1 MAVFTQ
7 MAILFIH
14 ILMIVLDDVDDAA
27 DADADADADSFHS
40 NGSTVLS
47 SPRHRGVVLYIFSLI
62 IIIMRLFK
70 SSKLFMFIK

>member
-1 MAVFTQ
+1 

-27 DADADADADSFHS
+27 DADADADAGADSFHS

-62 IIIMRLFK
+62 IIFMRLFK

>member
-47 SPRHRGVVLYIFSLI
+47 SPRHRGVVLSLFDESI
-62 IIIMRLFK
+62 CLAPVV
-70 SSKLFMFIK
+70 